1 MIIVI
6 HQVVIQANF
15 FCTWYFCGPT
25 AAIHIPMLTSS
36 PCKTFLTLH
45 SGLSVLIH
53 PPPPHSHLLVGTLP
67 GRLSVYLH
75 CRRATEPGHERP
87 RSLSRRQTPGR
98 LDWHTQAPAT
108 SQYDPLPSS
117 AWNWVRTGDKS
128 SSHTVCLTHHCSTE
142 HSCFFHLK
150 FTKECTEVKH
160 KWRTTKSNT

>member
-1 MIIVI
+1 M
-6 HQVVIQANF
+6 
-15 FCTWYFCGPT
+15 FC
-25 AAIHIPMLTSS
+25 LDR
-36 PCKTFLTLH
+36 
-45 SGLSVLIH
+45 
-53 PPPPHSHLLVGTLP
+53 PPSHGHLLAGTLP

-75 CRRATEPGHERP
+75 CWRATGPGPERLH
-87 RSLSRRQTPGR
+87 SLSRRQTPGR

-128 SSHTVCLTHHCSTE
+128 SSSHPVCLTHHCLTE

-160 KWRTTKSNT
+160 KWMTTNSKTQVVTLSCTYFPHQKLLRLRPLWSIFINTESTSM

>member
-6 HQVVIQANF
+6 PRVVIQTIS

-45 SGLSVLIH
+45 SGLSALID
-53 PPPPHSHLLVGTLP
+53 PQHSHLLAGTLP
-67 GRLSVYLH
+67 GRLSGYLH
-75 CRRATEPGHERP
+75 CWRATGRGHERP
-87 RSLSRRQTPGR
+87 RSLSRRQTQGR

-117 AWNWVRTGDKS
+117 AWNWVRMGDKS
-128 SSHTVCLTHHCSTE
+128 SSHPVCLTHHCLTE

-150 FTKECTEVKH
+150 LTKECTEVKH
-160 KWRTTKSNT
+160 KWTTTKSNT